1 MTCSWRKHLFTK
13 IILYHNSTIPTFFA
27 RTTALDKVKWLAKSS
42 LRQHCSRGAY
52 TSSGVYLCT
61 VLKSSAFIKTTSPLP
76 LTMGF
81 QEQPVPT
88 TALLLSLLEGIFEP
102 LCPLPSLCQAP
113 SSICPNLSSP
123 SLAVSVVRLT
133 RMARC
138 PGSTPHI
145 WILKTIPI
153 IYIKKYLR
161 SSYSISTGNFLSPL
175 SSGCYIIATYGGKEL
190 RKEQKTQSHLIE
202 SSEDL

>member
-1 MTCSWRKHLFTK
+1 MTCSWRKHVFIK
-13 IILYHNSTIPTFFA
+13 IIVYHNSTIPTLFA

-42 LRQHCSRGAY
+42 IRQHHSGGAD
-52 TSSGVYLCT
+52 TSPGVYLCT

-76 LTMGF
+76 LTTDF
-81 QEQPVPT
+81 QEQPIPT
-88 TALLLSLLEGIFEP
+88 TAFLLSLLEGIFEP

-123 SLAVSVVRLT
+123 SLTVSVVRFT

-145 WILKTIPI
+145 
-153 IYIKKYLR
+153 
-161 SSYSISTGNFLSPL
+161 GF
-175 SSGCYIIATYGGKEL
+175 
-190 RKEQKTQSHLIE
+190 
-202 SSEDL
+202 